1 MRGIVEG
8 DLKLPMRVELRRLR
22 IFTQSRIE
30 APKPSARPGVRE
42 KMRRSKALENG
53 RKRLQ
58 TSANE
63 RK

>member
-1 MRGIVEG
+1 
-8 DLKLPMRVELRRLR
+8 MRVELRRLR